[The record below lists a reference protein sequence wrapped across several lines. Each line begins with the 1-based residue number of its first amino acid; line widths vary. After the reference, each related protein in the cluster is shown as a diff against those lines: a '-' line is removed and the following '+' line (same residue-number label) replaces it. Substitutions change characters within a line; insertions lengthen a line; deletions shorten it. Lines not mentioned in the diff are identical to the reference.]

1 MVDLPLDL
9 DGEVVRIDK
18 TVGLGLIPVVPV
30 IGVIENFFILIENLF
45 LPVFAHVERRIVKE

>member
-9 DGEVVRIDK
+9 DGEVVLIDK

-30 IGVIENFFILIENLF
+30 IGLYEDFVKPIEDFF
-45 LPVFAHVERRIVKE
+45 LPFFVHVEELILKE